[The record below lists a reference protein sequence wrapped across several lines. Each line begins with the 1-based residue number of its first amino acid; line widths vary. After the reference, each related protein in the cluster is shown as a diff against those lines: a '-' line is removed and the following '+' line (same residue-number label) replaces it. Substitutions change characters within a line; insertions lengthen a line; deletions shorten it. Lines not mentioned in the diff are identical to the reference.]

1 MNSAP
6 QCRANRLLTV
16 SVGTLL
22 TIGLLAHGLQASQP
36 VELRDG
42 DRVVW
47 LGGTFIERAQ
57 QYGYME
63 LALTTRWPDRN
74 VTFRNLGWSADD
86 VLGESRKYYGSY
98 QSTTLDVGGRER
110 LLANVEA
117 FDATVVFANYG
128 ANAAAGG
135 SEALEA
141 FLRGYRSL
149 LDELEE
155 GGVRIVLLSPIPRE
169 NLGAPYPD
177 QAGYNE
183 NLGLYADAI
192 GRLAR
197 ERGHYFADLFREL
210 PNAARDAGQLTDNGI
225 HLTARGYSYA
235 AAALEAALGWD
246 ESDREPLS
254 AQQSEELRQLIVEK
268 DRLYFHSYRPQND
281 TYLRGFRE
289 YEQGNN
295 AGELLEFLPLIRIQE
310 EKIRELRKPRS
321 TEESK

>member
-1 MNSAP
+1 M
-6 QCRANRLLTV
+6 
-16 SVGTLL
+16 
-22 TIGLLAHGLQASQP
+22 
-36 VELRDG
+36 
-42 DRVVW
+42 VW
-47 LGGTFIERAQ
+47 LGDTFVERAQ

-63 LALTTRWPDRN
+63 LALTTLWPDRD

-86 VLGESRKYYGSY
+86 VFGESRKYYGSY
-98 QSTTLDVGGRER
+98 QSTTLDVGGRQR
-110 LLANVEA
+110 LLANVKA

-135 SEALEA
+135 SEGLES
-141 FLRGYRSL
+141 FLAGYRSL

-155 GGVRIVLLSPIPRE
+155 DGLRVVLLSPLPRE

-183 NLGLYADAI
+183 NLRPYANAI

-197 ERGHYFADLFREL
+197 ERGHYFADLFHEL

-225 HLTARGYSYA
+225 HLTARGYRYA

-254 AQQSEELRQLIVEK
+254 AQRAEELRQVIVEK
-268 DRLYFHSYRPQND
+268 NRLYFHSYRPQND

-295 AGELLEFLPLIRIQE
+295 AGELLEFLPLIRMQE
-310 EKIRELRKPRS
+310 EKIRELRKPRP

>member
-6 QCRANRLLTV
+6 QYRSNRLLAV
-16 SVGTLL
+16 SVGTLF

-36 VELRDG
+36 FELRDG

-47 LGGTFIERAQ
+47 LGGTFVERAQ
-57 QYGYME
+57 QHGYME
-63 LALTTRWPDRN
+63 LALTTRWPDRD

-86 VLGESRKYYGSY
+86 VFGESRKYYGSY
-98 QSTTLDVGGRER
+98 QSTALDVGGRKR
-110 LLANVEA
+110 LLANIEA

-135 SEALEA
+135 SEALEG
-141 FLRGYRSL
+141 FLSGYSSL
-149 LDELEE
+149 LNELEE

-183 NLGLYADAI
+183 NLRLYADAI
-192 GRLAR
+192 GGLAR

-210 PNAARDAGQLTDNGI
+210 PNAARDADQLTDNGI
-225 HLTARGYSYA
+225 HLTPRGYSYA
-235 AAALEAALGWD
+235 AAALVAALGWV
-246 ESDREPLS
+246 EADREPLS

-310 EKIRELRKPRS
+310 EKIRELRNPRS

>member
-1 MNSAP
+1 MS
-6 QCRANRLLTV
+6 L
-16 SVGTLL
+16 GTLL
-22 TIGLLAHGLQASQP
+22 AIGLVAHGLQASQAF
-36 VELRDG
+36 ELRDG

-47 LGGTFIERAQ
+47 LGGTFVERAQ
-57 QYGYME
+57 QNGYIE
-63 LALTTRWPDRN
+63 LALTTRWPHRN

-86 VLGESRKYYGSY
+86 VFGESRKYYGSY

-110 LLANVEA
+110 LLANVQA

-135 SEALEA
+135 SEALGA
-141 FLRGYRSL
+141 FLVGYRSL

-155 GGVRIVLLSPIPRE
+155 DGVRIVLLSPIPRE

-183 NLGLYADAI
+183 NLRLFAAAI

-197 ERGHYFADLFREL
+197 GRGHYFADLFREL
-210 PNAARDAGQLTDNGI
+210 PNAARDAGQLTDNGV
-225 HLTARGYSYA
+225 HLTVRGYSYA

-246 ESDREPLS
+246 ESDGEPLP
-254 AQQSEELRQLIVEK
+254 AQQSEELRQLIIEK
-268 DRLYFHSYRPQND
+268 NRLYFHSYRPQND
-281 TYLRGFRE
+281 TYLRGFRD

-310 EKIRELRKPRS
+310 EKIRELRKPRP

>member
-1 MNSAP
+1 MTR
-6 QCRANRLLTV
+6 CRANRLTTV
-16 SVGTLL
+16 SLGTLL
-22 TIGLLAHGLQASQP
+22 AIGSLAHGLQASQAL
-36 VELRDG
+36 ELRDG

-47 LGGTFIERAQ
+47 LGGTFVERAQ

-63 LALTTRWPDRN
+63 LTLTTRWPHRN

-86 VLGESRKYYGSY
+86 VFGESRKYYGSY

-110 LLANVEA
+110 LLGNVEA
-117 FDATVVFANYG
+117 FDATLVFANYG

-141 FLRGYRSL
+141 FLEGYRSL
-149 LDELEE
+149 LAELEDK
-155 GGVRIVLLSPIPRE
+155 GVRIVLLSPVPRE

-177 QAGYNE
+177 QTGYNE
-183 NLGLYADAI
+183 NLGLYANAI

-210 PNAARDAGQLTDNGI
+210 PNAARDAGQLTDNGV
-225 HLTARGYSYA
+225 HLTARGYRSA

-246 ESDREPLS
+246 ESDREPLP
-254 AQQSEELRQLIVEK
+254 AKQSEELRQLIVEK
-268 DRLYFHSYRPQND
+268 NRLYFHSYRPQND
-281 TYLRGFRE
+281 TYLRGFRD

-310 EKIRELRKPRS
+310 EKIRELRKPRN
-321 TEESK
+321 TEESR

>member
-1 MNSAP
+1 MSLGA
-6 QCRANRLLTV
+6 LLT
-16 SVGTLL
+16 S
-22 TIGLLAHGLQASQP
+22 GLLAHGLQASQP

-47 LGGTFIERAQ
+47 LGGTFVERAQ
-57 QYGYME
+57 QYGYLE

-86 VLGESRKYYGSY
+86 VFGESRKYYGSY
-98 QSTTLDVGGRER
+98 QSTTLDVGGLER

-117 FDATVVFANYG
+117 FDATLVLANYG

-135 SEALEA
+135 SEALED
-141 FLRGYRSL
+141 FLKGYRSL

-155 GGVRIVLLSPIPRE
+155 GGARIVLLSPISRE

-197 ERGHYFADLFREL
+197 QRGHYFADLFRQL
-210 PNAARDAGQLTDNGI
+210 PKAARDSGQLTDNGI

-246 ESDREPLS
+246 ESDRESLS
-254 AQQSEELRQLIVEK
+254 AQQSEALRQLIVEK

-310 EKIRELRKPRS
+310 EKIRQLRKPRP
-321 TEESK
+321 TEELK

>member
-1 MNSAP
+1 MA
-6 QCRANRLLTV
+6 
-16 SVGTLL
+16 
-22 TIGLLAHGLQASQP
+22 
-36 VELRDG
+36 
-42 DRVVW
+42 W
-47 LGGTFIERAQ
+47 LGSTFIERAQ
-57 QYGYME
+57 QYGYIE
-63 LALTTRWPDRN
+63 LALTTRWPHRN

-86 VLGESRKYYGSY
+86 VFGESRKYYGSY
-98 QSTTLDVGGRER
+98 RSTTLDVGGRER
-110 LLANVEA
+110 LLANFEA

-135 SEALEA
+135 SEALRA
-141 FLRGYRSL
+141 FLEGYRSL

-155 GGVRIVLLSPIPRE
+155 EGVRFVLLSPIPRE
-169 NLGAPYPD
+169 NLEAPYPD
-177 QAGYNE
+177 QSGYNE
-183 NLGLYADAI
+183 NLRLYADAI

-210 PNAARDAGQLTDNGI
+210 PIVARDAGQLTDNGV

-254 AQQSEELRQLIVEK
+254 AQRSEALRQLIVEK
-268 DRLYFHSYRPQND
+268 NRLYFHSYRPQND

-295 AGELLEFLPLIRIQE
+295 AGELLEFLPLIRMQE

-321 TEESK
+321 TE

>member
-1 MNSAP
+1 MNSTP
-6 QCRANRLLTV
+6 RFPVNRLLAV
-16 SVGTLL
+16 SLGTLL
-22 TIGLLAHGLQASQP
+22 AIGLLGHGLKASQGF
-36 VELRDG
+36 ELSDG

-47 LGGTFIERAQ
+47 LGGTFVERAQ

-86 VLGESRKYYGSY
+86 VFGESRKYYGSY
-98 QSTTLDVGGRER
+98 RSTTLDVGGRER

-128 ANAAAGG
+128 ANAAARG
-135 SEALEA
+135 SEALGA

-155 GGVRIVLLSPIPRE
+155 GAVRIVLLSPIPRE

-177 QAGYNE
+177 QTTYNE
-183 NLGLYADAI
+183 NLRLYADAI

-210 PNAARDAGQLTDNGI
+210 PNAARDEGQLTDNGI
-225 HLTARGYSYA
+225 HLTDRGYRYA
-235 AAALEAALGWD
+235 ASALEAALGWD
-246 ESDREPLS
+246 ESDRVPLS
-254 AQQSEELRQLIVEK
+254 AQQLEELRQLIIEK

-281 TYLRGFRE
+281 TYLRGFRA

-310 EKIRELRKPRS
+310 EKIRELRKPQS
-321 TEESK
+321 IEESK

>member
-1 MNSAP
+1 
-6 QCRANRLLTV
+6 
-16 SVGTLL
+16 
-22 TIGLLAHGLQASQP
+22 
-36 VELRDG
+36 
-42 DRVVW
+42 
-47 LGGTFIERAQ
+47 
-57 QYGYME
+57 ME

-74 VTFRNLGWSADD
+74 VTFRNLGWSADA
-86 VLGESRKYYGSY
+86 VFGESRKYYGGF
-98 QSTTLDVGGRER
+98 QRTTLDVGGRER

-141 FLRGYRSL
+141 FLKGYRSL

-177 QAGYNE
+177 QAGHNE
-183 NLGLYADAI
+183 NLRLYADAI
-192 GRLAR
+192 SRLAR

-295 AGELLEFLPLIRIQE
+295 ASELLEFLPLIRIQE

>member
-1 MNSAP
+1 MP
-6 QCRANRLLTV
+6 QCRANWLITASL
-16 SVGTLL
+16 GTLL
-22 TIGLLAHGLQASQP
+22 SIGLGTHELQASQP
-36 VELRDG
+36 FELRDG

-47 LGGTFIERAQ
+47 LGGTFVERAQ
-57 QYGYME
+57 QYGYIE
-63 LALTTRWPDRN
+63 LVLTTRWPHRN

-86 VLGESRKYYGSY
+86 VFGESRKYYGSY
-98 QSTTLDVGGRER
+98 QSTTLDVGGRDR
-110 LLANVEA
+110 LLANIEA

-141 FLRGYRSL
+141 FLKGYRSL

-155 GGVRIVLLSPIPRE
+155 EGVRIVLMSPIPRE
-169 NLGAPYPD
+169 NLGGPYPN

-210 PNAARDAGQLTDNGI
+210 PNAVRDAGQLTDNGI
-225 HLTARGYSYA
+225 HLTARGYRYA

-254 AQQSEELRQLIVEK
+254 ARQSEELRRLIVEK

-281 TYLRGFRE
+281 TYLRGFRA

-310 EKIRELRKPRS
+310 EKIRELRKPRP

>member
-1 MNSAP
+1 
-6 QCRANRLLTV
+6 
-16 SVGTLL
+16 
-22 TIGLLAHGLQASQP
+22 
-36 VELRDG
+36 
-42 DRVVW
+42 
-47 LGGTFIERAQ
+47 
-57 QYGYME
+57 ME
-63 LALTTRWPDRN
+63 LVLTTRWPDRK

-86 VLGESRKYYGSY
+86 VFGESRKYYGSY
-98 QSTTLDVGGRER
+98 RSTTLDVGGRER

-141 FLRGYRSL
+141 FLRGYRSI

-155 GGVRIVLLSPIPRE
+155 GGVRIVLVSPIPRE

>member
-1 MNSAP
+1 M
-6 QCRANRLLTV
+6 
-16 SVGTLL
+16 GTLL
-22 TIGLLAHGLQASQP
+22 AIGLLAHGLQAAQP
-36 VELRDG
+36 FELSDG
-42 DRVVW
+42 DRVAW
-47 LGGTFIERAQ
+47 LGGTFVERAQ

-63 LALTTRWPDRN
+63 LALTTRWPDRH

-86 VLGESRKYYGSY
+86 VFGESRKYYGSY

-110 LLANVEA
+110 LLTNLEA

-141 FLRGYRSL
+141 FLEGYRSL
-149 LDELEE
+149 LDELKE

-177 QAGYNE
+177 QAGYNK
-183 NLGLYADAI
+183 NLRLYADAI
-192 GRLAR
+192 GGLAR
-197 ERGHYFADLFREL
+197 ERGHYFANLFREL
-210 PNAARDAGQLTDNGI
+210 PNAARGAGQITDNGI
-225 HLTARGYSYA
+225 HLTARGYGYA

-254 AQQSEELRQLIVEK
+254 AQQSEELRQVIVEK
-268 DRLYFHSYRPQND
+268 NRLYFHSYRPHND
-281 TYLRGFRE
+281 TYLRGFRG

-310 EKIRELRKPRS
+310 EKIRELRKPRP
-321 TEESK
+321 TEESKSAPPSAQQPVAEAPG

>member
-6 QCRANRLLTV
+6 QCRANRLLSV
-16 SVGTLL
+16 RVGTLL

-36 VELRDG
+36 FELRDG

-47 LGGTFIERAQ
+47 LGGTFVERAQ
-57 QYGYME
+57 QYGYIE

-86 VLGESRKYYGSY
+86 VFGESRKYYGSY
-98 QSTTLDVGGRER
+98 QSTTLDVGGRDR
-110 LLANVEA
+110 LLANVKA

-135 SEALEA
+135 PADLEG

-149 LDELEE
+149 LDELEK
-155 GGVRIVLLSPIPRE
+155 GGARIVLLSPIPRE

-183 NLGLYADAI
+183 NLRLYTDAI

-210 PNAARDAGQLTDNGI
+210 PNAARGAGQLTDNGI
-225 HLTARGYSYA
+225 HLTARGYRYA
-235 AAALEAALGWD
+235 AVALEAALGGD
-246 ESDREPLS
+246 ESNRAPLS
-254 AQQSEELRQLIVEK
+254 ARQSEALRQLIIEK

-281 TYLRGFRE
+281 TYLRGFRD

-310 EKIRELRKPRS
+310 EKIRELRKPGS

>member
-1 MNSAP
+1 MP
-6 QCRANRLLTV
+6 QRRANRHITASL
-16 SVGTLL
+16 GTLL
-22 TIGLLAHGLQASQP
+22 TIGLVSHGLQASQP
-36 VELRDG
+36 FELRDG

-57 QYGYME
+57 QYGYIE
-63 LALTTRWPDRN
+63 LALTTRWRHRN

-86 VLGESRKYYGSY
+86 VFGESRKYYGSY
-98 QSTTLDVGGRER
+98 RSTTLDVGGRDR

-135 SEALEA
+135 SEGLEA
-141 FLRGYRSL
+141 FLIGYRSL

-155 GGVRIVLLSPIPRE
+155 EGVRIVLLSPIPRE

-177 QAGYNE
+177 QTGYNE
-183 NLGLYADAI
+183 NLRLYSTAI

-210 PNAARDAGQLTDNGI
+210 PIAARDAGQLTDNGI
-225 HLTARGYSYA
+225 HLTAGGYRYA

-254 AQQSEELRQLIVEK
+254 EQQLEELRQLIVEK

-295 AGELLEFLPLIRIQE
+295 AGELLEFLPLIRMQE
-310 EKIRELRKPRS
+310 EKIRELRKPRT
-321 TEESK
+321 TEEPK

>member
-1 MNSAP
+1 M
-6 QCRANRLLTV
+6 
-16 SVGTLL
+16 GTLV
-22 TIGLLAHGLQASQP
+22 TIGLLTHGLQASQP
-36 VELRDG
+36 LELRDG

-47 LGGTFIERAQ
+47 LGGTFVERAQ
-57 QYGYME
+57 QYGYLE
-63 LALTTRWPDRN
+63 LAVTTRWPDRD

-86 VLGESRKYYGSY
+86 VFGESRKYYGSY
-98 QSTTLDVGGRER
+98 QSTTLDVGGRDR
-110 LLANVEA
+110 LLANVKA

-135 SEALEA
+135 PEALEA

-149 LDELEE
+149 LDELE
-155 GGVRIVLLSPIPRE
+155 GSGARIVLLSPIPRE

-177 QAGYNE
+177 QSSYNE
-183 NLGLYADAI
+183 MLTIYADAI
-192 GRLAR
+192 GRLAG

-210 PNAARDAGQLTDNGI
+210 PNAAHDAGHLTDNGI
-225 HLTARGYSYA
+225 HLTAGGYRYA

-254 AQQSEELRQLIVEK
+254 AKQSEELRQLIVEK

-281 TYLRGFRE
+281 TYLRGFRD

-321 TEESK
+321 TKESK